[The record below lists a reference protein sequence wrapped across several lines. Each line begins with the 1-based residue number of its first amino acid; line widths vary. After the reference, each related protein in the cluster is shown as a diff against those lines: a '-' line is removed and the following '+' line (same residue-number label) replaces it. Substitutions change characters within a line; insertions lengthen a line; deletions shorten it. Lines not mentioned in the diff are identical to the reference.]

1 MKHTILIL
9 IFCFIGC
16 FAWAQVPH
24 RKAADVRHV
33 MADAYWDMWND
44 SLQEAID
51 HNIDRYR
58 KADATIKLSDVKP
71 GTMVRVEQQSH
82 SFIFGGNIFVY
93 GQLATPQ
100 MNLRYEQT
108 FGTLFN
114 AATIPFYWKTLEP
127 EQGKL
132 RFETGSPYVF
142 RRPPTDPIVDFCQQ
156 KGVMTKGHAIIY
168 GLRLHGHPVWMPESR
183 DAMDSLFQAHIR
195 TLALRYGDK
204 VKLWD
209 VVNEPIDQANRGLM
223 PDDYT
228 FKCFQW
234 ARHYFPSSVQLNIN
248 DVDLHSGVDLHRR
261 YAELTRNL
269 LYRGAKIDHIGIE
282 MHIFDP
288 LEAADIARGKDPYI
302 SPVLLQDK
310 LDCLKTTD
318 LPIHVSEV
326 TVCAPDTTENGKLV
340 QAVIARNLYRFWF
353 GYPTVEGITWWNV
366 VDGGGASGEPSYSG
380 IYDRHMNEKPVYA
393 VLDNLIN
400 KEWKTSFTTRLGK
413 DRTLTFRGFRGKYL
427 LTWKDRQGKERHRE
441 LNLE

>member
-1 MKHTILIL
+1 MRHTILIL
-9 IFCFIGC
+9 IFCFTSS
-16 FAWAQVPH
+16 FSWAQVPH

-33 MADAYWDMWND
+33 MTDAYWDMWND

-71 GTMVRVEQQSH
+71 GTIIRVEQQSH
-82 SFIFGGNIFVY
+82 SFIFGGNIFVF
-93 GQLATPQ
+93 GQLATPE
-100 MNLRYEQT
+100 MNRRYEQT

-132 RFETGSPYVF
+132 RFEAGSPYVF

-156 KGVMTKGHAIIY
+156 KGIMTKGHAIIY
-168 GLRLHGHPVWMPESR
+168 GLRLHGHPVWMPENR

-234 ARHYFPSSVQLNIN
+234 ARYYFPSSVQLNIN

-269 LYRGAKIDHIGIE
+269 LYREAKIDHIGIE

-302 SPVLLQDK
+302 SPALLQDK
-310 LDCLKTTD
+310 LDCLKATD

-353 GYPTVEGITWWNV
+353 SYPTVEGITWWNV

-380 IYDRHMNEKPVYA
+380 IYDRNMNEKPVYS
-393 VLDNLIN
+393 VLDELIN
-400 KEWKTSFTTRLGK
+400 KEWKTSFATRLGK
-413 DRTLTFRGFRGKYL
+413 DRTLSFQGFRGKYL
-427 LTWKDRQGKERHRE
+427 LTWKDRQGRERHRE
-441 LNLE
+441 FNLE